1 MVRVSAASRV
11 GVVTGGTGALGLA
24 VVRRLL
30 QTDGMRLWVPW
41 LSDAE
46 ARRLESVLGRD
57 AKRVALRRTD
67 LTVEADVAGLFGE
80 IGTEDGR
87 LDFLANIAGGFAA
100 APLEETDGAAW
111 TRMMTLNATTAF
123 LCTRHAVPIMK
134 RHGRGRVVNVASG
147 PAINH
152 GAANMS
158 AYAASK
164 AAVLNLT
171 ESLAKELGGAGITV
185 NAIVPTV
192 IDTPAN
198 RKAMPAADT
207 STWLG
212 PDEIAAVVEFLVS
225 DAAQIVTGTAI
236 SLSKG

>member
-1 MVRVSAASRV
+1 MSAARV

-30 QTDGMRLWVPW
+30 QSEGVRLWVPW

-46 ARRLESVLGRD
+46 AQQLERVLGAD

-67 LTVEADVAGLFGE
+67 LTLEADVARLFAEVGKE
-80 IGTEDGR
+80 EGR

-100 APLEETDGAAW
+100 ASLEETDGAAW
-111 TRMMTLNATTAF
+111 ARMITLNATTAF
-123 LCTRHAVPIMK
+123 LCTRHAVPLMK

-171 ESLAKELGGAGITV
+171 ESLAKELVGAGITV

-198 RKAMPAADT
+198 RKATPTADT

-212 PDEIAAVVEFLVS
+212 PDEIAAVVAFLVS
-225 DAAQIVTGTAI
+225 EVAQIVTGTAV